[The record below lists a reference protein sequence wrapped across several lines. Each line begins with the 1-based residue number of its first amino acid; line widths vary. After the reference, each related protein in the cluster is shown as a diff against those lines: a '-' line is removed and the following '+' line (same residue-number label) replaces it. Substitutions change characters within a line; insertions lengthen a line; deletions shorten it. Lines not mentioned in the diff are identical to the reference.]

1 MHYRACSCTI
11 EKKTAENLSLPRF
24 YLCIIVLDRYRAGNY
39 ILVRP
44 MARTMGKRMR
54 TEKLTERKAGQL
66 NKRGYYND
74 GGGLYL
80 RVAKGGSKQWVFRF
94 TMDGRLR
101 EMGLGSAEILPLKEA
116 RLKAHDCRKLR
127 LANIDPIEQRRSQRT
142 TARVNTARVM
152 TFRKCAEGYLEA
164 HWESW
169 DTRTQQAWAGT
180 LARYAYP
187 VFGDMPVAVVGLDLV
202 LQVLEPIWK
211 SKTKTASR
219 LRGRIESIL
228 DWATARTFRQGENPA
243 RWRGHLDQLL
253 PQPSKLRKVKHRAAL
268 PYAAISAFTVELRQI
283 AGAAARALELAI
295 LTAVRTNEVRGARW
309 SEIDFAERV
318 WTIPAERMT
327 KTSREHRVP
336 LSERALE
343 ILQEQQQFRESD
355 LVFVSGRTGRPLG
368 STTLLKLLGHMG
380 RSVTVHGF
388 RSTFRDW
395 AAEQTNFRR
404 DVCEMALAHG
414 VGNQVEAAYRRGDLF
429 RKRQQLMEAWAR
441 YCAQPAKTGEKVVA
455 LQTRQAR

>member
-1 MHYRACSCTI
+1 
-11 EKKTAENLSLPRF
+11 
-24 YLCIIVLDRYRAGNY
+24 
-39 ILVRP
+39 
-44 MARTMGKRMR
+44 MR
-54 TEKLTERKAGQL
+54 TGKLTERKVRQR
-66 NKRGYYND
+66 NKRGYAND

-80 RVAKGGSKQWVFRF
+80 RVAKGGSKQWVYRF
-94 TMDGRLR
+94 AANGRLR
-101 EMGLGSAEILPLKEA
+101 EMGLGAIATLSLEEA
-116 RLKAHDCRKLR
+116 REKAREYRKLR
-127 LANIDPIEQRRSQRT
+127 LDGIDPIDQRRAYKRA
-142 TARVNTARVM
+142 ARVNAARTM
-152 TFRKCAEGYLEA
+152 TFKQCAEAYLEA

-169 DTRTQQAWAGT
+169 DLGTQKAWTGT
-180 LARYAYP
+180 LARHAYP
-187 VFGDMPVAVVGLDLV
+187 VLGDLPVAAVGLDLI

-228 DWATARTFRQGENPA
+228 DWAKVGTYRQGENPA

-253 PQPSKLRKVKHRAAL
+253 SQRGKLQKVKHFAAL
-268 PYAAISAFTVELRQI
+268 PFAEIGSFMAELRQI
-283 AGAAARALELAI
+283 EGSAARALELAI
-295 LTAVRTNEVRGARW
+295 LTAVRTSEVRGARW

-327 KTSREHRVP
+327 KTEREHRVP
-336 LSERALE
+336 LSDRALA
-343 ILQEQQQFRESD
+343 ILQEQQRVRTND

-368 STTLLKLLGHMG
+368 STTLLKLLGHME

-395 AAEQTNFRR
+395 AAEQTNFPR
-404 DVCEMALAHG
+404 DVCEMALAHV

-441 YCAQPAKTGEKVVA
+441 YCALQAKIGDKVVA
-455 LQTRQAR
+455 LQGR